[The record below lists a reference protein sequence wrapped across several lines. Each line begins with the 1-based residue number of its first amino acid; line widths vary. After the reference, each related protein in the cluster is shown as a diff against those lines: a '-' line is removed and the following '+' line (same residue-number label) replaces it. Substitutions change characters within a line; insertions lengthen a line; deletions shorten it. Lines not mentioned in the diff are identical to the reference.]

1 MGIETRA
8 VTSADLKQL
17 ATDVVKK
24 AMRAGATD
32 AEVVIR
38 EGDEFSTLVRLGQ
51 VDTLKESGSRGMGLR
66 VFSGQRTASTSTS
79 DFSPQGVENLI
90 SGAIALSR
98 VTSEDPFAGMPEDAA
113 YGSLPG
119 DLATYYED
127 VYSLPAEERI
137 AYARRA
143 EVPRWKQTCASRTA
157 TEEASTLPRA
167 IKSSQIHAALLAS
180 IAVPIAPSQLRRSRR
195 KKKAACSA
203 ITGIRQPAHLRNW
216 SRPSRSEKKQHA
228 AHCAV

>member
-38 EGDEFSTLVRLGQ
+38 EGDEFSTLIRLGQ

-98 VTSEDPFAGMPEDAA
+98 RYLGRS
-113 YGSLPG
+113 
-119 DLATYYED
+119 
-127 VYSLPAEERI
+127 
-137 AYARRA
+137 
-143 EVPRWKQTCASRTA
+143 
-157 TEEASTLPRA
+157 
-167 IKSSQIHAALLAS
+167 
-180 IAVPIAPSQLRRSRR
+180 LRRNAGR
-195 KKKAACSA
+195 C
-203 ITGIRQPAHLRNW
+203 GLR
-216 SRPSRSEKKQHA
+216 
-228 AHCAV
+228 

>member
-1 MGIETRA
+1 
-8 VTSADLKQL
+8 
-17 ATDVVKK
+17 
-24 AMRAGATD
+24 MRAGATD

-113 YGSLPG
+113 Y
-119 DLATYYED
+119 
-127 VYSLPAEERI
+127 
-137 AYARRA
+137 
-143 EVPRWKQTCASRTA
+143 
-157 TEEASTLPRA
+157 
-167 IKSSQIHAALLAS
+167 
-180 IAVPIAPSQLRRSRR
+180 
-195 KKKAACSA
+195 
-203 ITGIRQPAHLRNW
+203 RQA
-216 SRPSRSEKKQHA
+216 
-228 AHCAV
+228 